1 MPTLALIPARGGSKG
16 IPRKNVRML
25 AGQPLI
31 TWTIQAALAST
42 RIDAVVVSTEDEEIA
57 EVARNAGAEVPFMRP
72 AKLSADDT
80 PGIEPALHA
89 IEMLPAYDAVLL
101 LQPTSPLRTT
111 ADIDGVLV
119 LAAETNAPAIV
130 SVCEAE
136 DHPALMYRLAPG
148 GNLQRLFP
156 GSNVDRRQDLPKVFS
171 LNGAIY
177 FGRTEWLR
185 AQRSFIG
192 EGTIGYP
199 MSDEDS
205 VDIDGPLDWR
215 VAEILL
221 AERNGATYP

>member
-31 TWTIQAALAST
+31 AWTIQAALAST

-89 IEMLPAYDAVLL
+89 IEMPPAYDAVLL

-111 ADIDGVLV
+111 ADIDGVMA

-136 DHPALMYRLAPG
+136 DHPSWMYRLAPG

-156 GSNVDRRQDLPKVFS
+156 GPNVDRRQDLPKVFS

-185 AQRSFIG
+185 AQRSFVG

-199 MSDEDS
+199 MSVEDS

-215 VAEILL
+215 LAEILL
-221 AERNGATYP
+221 AERNGATSP